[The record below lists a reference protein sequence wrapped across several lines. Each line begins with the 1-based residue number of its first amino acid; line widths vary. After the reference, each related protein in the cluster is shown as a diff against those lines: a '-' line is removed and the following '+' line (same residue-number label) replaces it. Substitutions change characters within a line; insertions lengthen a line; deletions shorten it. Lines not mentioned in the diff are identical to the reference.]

1 MSFNADGCYG
11 SYPESGRKGTFQ
23 IIFMDPPYNQEL
35 EKDVL
40 MLLSKST
47 LVDEDTVI
55 IVEASLKTGFEY
67 LEELGFTLD
76 KCKNIRQIYMPLYPE
91 RNNL

>member
-1 MSFNADGCYG
+1 
-11 SYPESGRKGTFQ
+11 
-23 IIFMDPPYNQEL
+23 
-35 EKDVL
+35 